1 VLDLSKIEAGKME
14 IYPESFNVADLANEI
29 VTTLRPLSEQNHNQ
43 LNILFKDNI
52 ELMRSDLTKIKQV
65 LLNVLG
71 NAIKFTENGEIQFT
85 VQTCREANQ
94 DWVVFEVKDTG
105 IGMTEVQLQKV
116 FEKFTQADAAITSK
130 YGGTGLGMA
139 ICKKICELLHGDIRV
154 ISQKGQG
161 STVTIALPQLE
172 LPGEQSDPERVDLRY
187 A

>member
-1 VLDLSKIEAGKME
+1 M
-14 IYPESFNVADLANEI
+14 
-29 VTTLRPLSEQNHNQ
+29 
-43 LNILFKDNI
+43 
-52 ELMRSDLTKIKQV
+52 
-65 LLNVLG
+65 
-71 NAIKFTENGEIQFT
+71 
-85 VQTCREANQ
+85 
-94 DWVVFEVKDTG
+94 KDTG